1 MTRKVAV
8 IGVGNL
14 LMGDDGIG
22 IHVIE
27 ALRKEELPPNVEV
40 FDASTR
46 AFDALEFMDG
56 CDRTVIVD
64 AYKEKGVPGTV
75 YRFAFDPTAGT
86 QEIPVNLS
94 MHDIDF
100 TAALRA
106 GQDSYNLPSEIVVI
120 GIEPEILEWGI
131 GLSPS
136 VSNAFPGIM
145 DAVRSELSG

>member
-1 MTRKVAV
+1 MKVAV

-14 LMGDDGIG
+14 LMRDDGIG

-27 ALRKEELPPNVEV
+27 ALRKEELPKNVEV

-56 CDRTVIVD
+56 CDRAVIVD
-64 AYKEKGVPGTV
+64 AYKEEGAPGTV

-86 QEIPVNLS
+86 GEFPINLS

-100 TAALRA
+100 TAAIKA
-106 GQDSYNLPSEIVVI
+106 GQDSYNLPSEVVII

-136 VSNAFPGIM
+136 VNKAFPKIM
-145 DAVRSELSG
+145 DTVRSEVREV

>member
-1 MTRKVAV
+1 MR
-8 IGVGNL
+8 
-14 LMGDDGIG
+14 DDGIG

-27 ALRKEELPPNVEV
+27 ALRKEDLPPDVHV

-56 CDRTVIVD
+56 CDRAIVVD
-64 AYKEKGVPGTV
+64 AYQKKEVPGTV
-75 YRFAFDPTAGT
+75 YRFAFDPTAGA
-86 QEIPVNLS
+86 QEFPINLS

-100 TAALRA
+100 TAAIRA
-106 GQDSYNLPSEIVVI
+106 GQGSYKLPSEIVII
-120 GIEPEILEWGI
+120 GIEPEILDWCI

-136 VSNAFPGIM
+136 LSNAFPVIM